1 MPRKIE
7 DGVTVSFKL
16 ERWVFEGV
24 QKLAQKDD
32 RSARDFMRTVIK
44 RQVDWALSEGVI
56 DKTPFVP
63 TGATEDEKSDP
74 ANV

>member
-16 ERWVFEGV
+16 ERWVFDGV
-24 QKLAQKDD
+24 RKLAQKDD

-44 RQVDWALSEGVI
+44 RQVDWALENGVI
-56 DKTPFVP
+56 EKGPFVP
-63 TGATEDEKSDP
+63 TGESSDES
-74 ANV
+74 NV